1 MGLQKYLEKK
11 FGSRESDD
19 PHKRW
24 EKAQELKQRQ
34 EEYEAE
40 EKAYKSERIRRAS
53 AKGREKAKGGDG
65 IFKTFSA
72 IGDFG
77 TGMAKSFGANMFMPP
92 KPKPKP
98 QVKKQVVVVRV
109 VGAGGATKHTRRRS
123 HPRRKHPFEL

>member
-1 MGLQKYLEKK
+1 MGLIKTLEKK

-19 PHKRW
+19 SHKRW

-53 AKGREKAKGGDG
+53 SKGRERAKGGDG
-65 IFKTFSA
+65 FFKTLGA

-77 TGMAKSFGANMFMPP
+77 TGMAKSFGADMFTPP
-92 KPKPKP
+92 KPKQKP
-98 QVKKQVVVVRV
+98 IRKQVVVVKV
-109 VGAGGATKHTRRRS
+109 VGAGGSTKHTRRR
-123 HPRRKHPFEL
+123 HAPRRKHPFEL